1 VTATDWETRLAQLL
15 VGDGHLGGGA
25 EIEVRDPDGELA
37 LLAPLARHHRVE
49 DEGDDSVVVW
59 IRPVVAGYAPEGE
72 PGLPPYAFHLDEARP
87 RALQLA
93 GLEEIGDEL
102 VFRTWADQLVRIR
115 PAGPQTLPELE
126 RWDTFCAVVLSAEDE
141 AALDRVWGDS
151 WWGDWA

>member
-1 VTATDWETRLAQLL
+1 VTAPDWEARLAQLL
-15 VGDGHLGGGA
+15 AGDGQLGGGA
-25 EIEVRDPDGELA
+25 EIEVLHPDGSVA

-49 DEGDDSVVVW
+49 DDETGPPVVW

-72 PGLPPYAFHLDEARP
+72 RGLPPYAFHLNEARP

-93 GLEEIGDEL
+93 GLEEVGHEL
-102 VFRTWADQLVRIR
+102 VFRTAAAQLVRIR
-115 PAGPQTLPELE
+115 PAGPQTLLELE